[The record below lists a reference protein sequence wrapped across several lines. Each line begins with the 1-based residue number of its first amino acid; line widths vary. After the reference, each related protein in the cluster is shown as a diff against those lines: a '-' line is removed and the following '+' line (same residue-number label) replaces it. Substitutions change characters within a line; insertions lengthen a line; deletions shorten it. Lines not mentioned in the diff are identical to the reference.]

1 MNTFLGRIFFGIEI
15 QNIWDPLGTS
25 LKCDY
30 LAIIFLAAG
39 MIGYIKAFCE
49 EGKFNVLSYSGLVSM
64 VNLDFGMLK
73 NWRLFYTLNT
83 AWLPM
88 QKLQWN
94 CLWPLLDMFLG
105 NIVFWSLISD
115 SIVWTHVPNFRN
127 EKIED
132 ICNGNLE
139 ISIPKSLMITL
150 TQMIH

>member
-1 MNTFLGRIFFGIEI
+1 MNTFSGRIFFGIEI
-15 QNIWDPLGTS
+15 QNIWEPLGTS
-25 LKCDY
+25 FKIWLFGNYFSSSRCNWK
-30 LAIIFLAAG
+30 
-39 MIGYIKAFCE
+39 IKAFCE
-49 EGKFNVLSYSGLVSM
+49 AGYVLSYSGLVSM

-105 NIVFWSLISD
+105 NIVFWSLKSD
-115 SIVWTHVPNFRN
+115 SIVWTHVPNFCN